1 MTDLLR
7 GRGVGWKGRTLT
19 GHRAAGHPR
28 PYRTP
33 RERAKFWSAR
43 TPPLTRKR
51 ISNTPSSPM
60 DQFSAHLDRGW
71 DLVQRGDT
79 RGAEASAKRALEL
92 DPNSPEAH
100 NLLGFVA
107 ALEGDGEEAIEAYR
121 QAIALDDTY
130 LEAMLNAAEVYIHPL
145 GDFEQALEMCEQALD
160 LAEVDEE
167 IIDALLLKFD
177 ALLGKGDGEEA
188 AKVVAKIPAGPYDN
202 PNHAFLVGRAF
213 YEIGQAEKAAALVEE
228 AVQKDARHAE
238 AQYYLGLI
246 RDEKGDTRGA
256 TSAFLKSREL
266 DLEMG
271 MPPWAPGRDA
281 TAKIV
286 ERALAALNPVRKHC
300 VDGADGYGSD
310 VRGVE
315 LVAEGVDP
323 RALVLLDGFTEEQK
337 PRGALLGGPSS
348 ESSRPLAGP
357 CARVFVYALN
367 VARLAGNMEA
377 IEREITLA
385 LEREITAT
393 FLEAE
398 QAERPEKELN

>member
-1 MTDLLR
+1 
-7 GRGVGWKGRTLT
+7 
-19 GHRAAGHPR
+19 
-28 PYRTP
+28 
-33 RERAKFWSAR
+33 
-43 TPPLTRKR
+43 
-51 ISNTPSSPM
+51 M

-79 RGAEASAKRALEL
+79 RGAEASARRALEL

-145 GDFEQALEMCEQALD
+145 GDFDQAIEMCDQALD

-177 ALLGKGDGEEA
+177 ALLGKGDVDEA
-188 AKVVAKIPAGPYDN
+188 AQVVARIPEGPYDN
-202 PNHAFLVGRAF
+202 PNHTFLVGRAH
-213 YEIGQAEKAAALVEE
+213 YEIGQAEKAAALIEE
-228 AVQKDARHAE
+228 AARKDPRHGE
-238 AQYYLGLI
+238 AHYYLGLI
-246 RDEKGDTRGA
+246 RDEQGDVRAA
-256 TSAFLKSREL
+256 TQAFLRSREL
-266 DLEMG
+266 DVELG
-271 MPPWAPGRDA
+271 MPPWAPGKEGLHA
-281 TAKIV
+281 MAQ
-286 ERALAALNPVRKHC
+286 RAIEALNQVLRRY
-300 VDGADGYGSD
+300 VEGADVYIAD
-310 VRGVE
+310 VPGME

-323 RALVLLDGFTEEQK
+323 RALVLLDGLASDDRERSF
-337 PRGALLGGPSS
+337 RGPSGDN
-348 ESSRPLAGP
+348 RP

-367 VARLAGNMEA
+367 VARLAGNIDA
-377 IEREITLA
+377 IEHEITLA

-398 QAERPEKELN
+398 QSERTEKELN

>member
-1 MTDLLR
+1 
-7 GRGVGWKGRTLT
+7 
-19 GHRAAGHPR
+19 
-28 PYRTP
+28 
-33 RERAKFWSAR
+33 
-43 TPPLTRKR
+43 
-51 ISNTPSSPM
+51 
-60 DQFSAHLDRGW
+60 
-71 DLVQRGDT
+71 
-79 RGAEASAKRALEL
+79 
-92 DPNSPEAH
+92 
-100 NLLGFVA
+100 
-107 ALEGDGEEAIEAYR
+107 
-121 QAIALDDTY
+121 
-130 LEAMLNAAEVYIHPL
+130 
-145 GDFEQALEMCEQALD
+145 MCEQALD

-271 MPPWAPGRDA
+271 MPPGPRAATLREDRRARRGRA
-281 TAKIV
+281 QSGAQ
-286 ERALAALNPVRKHC
+286 ALRRRRRRLRVRRPRC
-300 VDGADGYGSD
+300 GA
-310 VRGVE
+310 RGR
-315 LVAEGVDP
+315 GRRP

-348 ESSRPLAGP
+348 ESGRTLAGP